1 MLSLPFPVAARSEH
15 LEQIVNRQRNPLSI
29 LEHLN
34 PAQTDAVLHEAGP
47 LFVLAGAGSGKTRVI
62 THRIAHLLESGIPPD
77 SILAITFTNKA
88 ASEMKARAEQLCGM
102 QSRWISTFHSFCA
115 RILRRH
121 IHRLP
126 PYDNAFSIY
135 DSDDVKSVLR
145 DILKDL
151 CISSSVWNAS
161 AAQTAI
167 SRLKNSGGAVEG
179 DTFAMARTRD
189 RQLGEIFEEYSRRLQ
204 ERNAADFDDLLLLT
218 VRLFD
223 EAPDVLQQY
232 REQFQH
238 VLVDEYQDIN
248 ALQYRIGQVLTATH
262 RNICITGDPDQSIY
276 AWRGADI
283 TNILNFQ
290 NDYPDARVVTLDKN
304 YRSTGHVLEVANAL
318 IEHNTERVPKSLW
331 TDGPPGEP
339 VRIHLFSEEGTE
351 ASGVATRIQDLL
363 LEDFSPGDIAVFYR
377 VNALSRPIEQA
388 LIYANIPY
396 DIVGGIEFFLR
407 REVKDI
413 LAYLQILDNPRD
425 TESLKRIINVPSRG
439 IGKVTLGKL
448 QAAAA
453 DQGKSP
459 LELLLEEKAEL
470 PGTGKTRE
478 SLLQFRGLYRHLA
491 ETAKRPVGERVQE
504 VIERTGY
511 EDQLRESKDPADRER
526 IENLGEL
533 VNAAEEYDRENPGGS
548 LTGFLEQV
556 NLLGDVDR
564 WKRDT
569 ERVALM
575 SLHSAKGLEFPA
587 VFIIGVE
594 DGILPLIRDS
604 GSTVDVE
611 EERRLL
617 YVGITRAK
625 ARLCLTHTCSRRR
638 FGRTQRSLPSRFL
651 RELQPSDTPED
662 PDSSPSVLIEGSPVT
677 DVEGRGR
684 DAMGAGGDPGALDD
698 PLLDD
703 GYDDTFDQMDEDP
716 FPVGTE
722 VYHDEYGGGKVIR
735 TSGIGRR
742 WTVTVVFEDGT
753 NLQFNPRYAPLRR
766 IR

>member
-1 MLSLPFPVAARSEH
+1 VKK
-15 LEQIVNRQRNPLSI
+15 QRTPALI
-29 LEHLN
+29 LADLN
-34 PAQTDAVLHEAGP
+34 PAQTEAVLHGSGP

-62 THRIAHLLESGIPPD
+62 THRIAHLLEKGVPPD

-88 ASEMKARAEQLCGM
+88 AGEMKARAEQLCGM
-102 QSRWISTFHSFCA
+102 ESRWISTFHSFCA

-135 DSDDVKSVLR
+135 DTDDVKTVLK
-145 DILKDL
+145 DILKEM
-151 CISSSVWNAS
+151 CISSSVWNSS
-161 AAQTAI
+161 AAQAAI
-167 SRLKNSGGAVEG
+167 SQLKNSGEAVEEG
-179 DTFAMARTRD
+179 TFAMARTRD
-189 RQLGEIFEEYSRRLQ
+189 RQLGEIFEEYVRRLEQ
-204 ERNAADFDDLLLLT
+204 RNAVDFDDLLLLT

-223 EAPDVLQQY
+223 KAPDVLERY

-283 TNILNFQ
+283 SNILNFQ
-290 NDYPDARVVTLDKN
+290 NDYPDARLVTLDKN
-304 YRSTGHVLEVANAL
+304 YRSTGHILEVANSL
-318 IEHNTERVPKSLW
+318 IERNTERVPKSLW
-331 TDGPPGEP
+331 TEGPPGDP
-339 VRIHLFSEEGTE
+339 VRVHRFAEEGTE

-363 LEDFSPGDIAVFYR
+363 LEGFSPGDIAVFYR
-377 VNALSRPIEQA
+377 INALSRPVEQA
-388 LIYANIPY
+388 LIYSNIPY

-407 REVKDI
+407 REIKDI
-413 LAYLQILDNPRD
+413 LAYLRILDNPRD
-425 TESLKRIINVPSRG
+425 TGSLRRIINVPSRG

-453 DQGKSP
+453 DQRRSP
-459 LELLLEEKAEL
+459 LELILDDDAGF
-470 PGTGKTRE
+470 PGTRKTRDA
-478 SLLQFRGLYRHLA
+478 LLQFRDLYRHLA
-491 ETAKRPVGERVQE
+491 GTAKLPVAERVRE
-504 VIERTGY
+504 VIQRTGY
-511 EDQLRESKDPADRER
+511 EEQLRESGDPADRDR
-526 IENLGEL
+526 LENLGEL
-533 VNAAEEYDRENPGGS
+533 VNAAEEYDLTCPGGP

-564 WKRDT
+564 WERDT
-569 ERVALM
+569 DRVALM

-604 GSTVDVE
+604 GSTAEVE

-617 YVGITRAK
+617 YVGITRART
-625 ARLCLTHTCSRRR
+625 RLCLTHTCTRRR

-651 RELQPSDTPED
+651 RELQPPEGADGTDAATGIVIEGATAAGIQERGGQAAEWSDRLAAGEED
-662 PDSSPSVLIEGSPVT
+662 PP
-677 DVEGRGR
+677 
-684 DAMGAGGDPGALDD
+684 
-698 PLLDD
+698 DD
-703 GYDDTFDQMDEDP
+703 GYDDTFDQIDEDP

-722 VYHDEYGGGKVIR
+722 VYHEEYGGGRVIR

-742 WTVTVVFEDGT
+742 WTVTIVFEEGRE
-753 NLQFNPRYAPLRR
+753 LQFNPNYAPLRR
-766 IR
+766 VR